1 MRQVNGASSSR
12 LFEVFDFRTAG
23 MIPPNRLLFGC
34 GAIDQIGEEA
44 AKLGKG
50 KALLVADEVI
60 AKLGILEQ
68 VETRLSSAGFMVD
81 TYTDIDPEPHIETA
95 EAIYEFGAERDLAV
109 IVAVGGGSVM
119 DMAKLAAQCIAT
131 RKSPRLYGER
141 KVVPEGRGVPLVL
154 APTTSGTGSEV
165 SMNLVLGIGEDKIF
179 LADPYYY
186 PDIAIIDPALTVSMP
201 PVVTANTG
209 IDALS
214 HAIEGMLHKKAN
226 PFNETFCLAS
236 IEMVGAYLRRAVF
249 DGEDLEA
256 RYYMSMAATFGMMGM
271 IMTGGLYAHSA
282 SYAMS
287 KYRPTPHGL
296 GCGLPLPYTMSFNL
310 PVSVSKLAKMATAL
324 GEQTWLLSEL
334 DAANLAVHSV
344 LRLNEDVGL
353 PLNLQEL
360 GGIKESDIEGL
371 AELMIKNWP
380 RPMNPRSMSLEESV
394 EFWRDMWH
402 GIY

>member
-68 VETRLSSAGFMVD
+68 VETRLSSAGFKVD

-141 KVVPEGRGVPLVL
+141 KVVPESRGVPLVL

-209 IDALS
+209 
-214 HAIEGMLHKKAN
+214 
-226 PFNETFCLAS
+226 
-236 IEMVGAYLRRAVF
+236 
-249 DGEDLEA
+249 
-256 RYYMSMAATFGMMGM
+256 
-271 IMTGGLYAHSA
+271 
-282 SYAMS
+282 
-287 KYRPTPHGL
+287 
-296 GCGLPLPYTMSFNL
+296 
-310 PVSVSKLAKMATAL
+310 
-324 GEQTWLLSEL
+324 
-334 DAANLAVHSV
+334 
-344 LRLNEDVGL
+344 
-353 PLNLQEL
+353 
-360 GGIKESDIEGL
+360 
-371 AELMIKNWP
+371 
-380 RPMNPRSMSLEESV
+380 
-394 EFWRDMWH
+394 
-402 GIY
+402 